1 MSNQKFAVAKSG
13 LKNSSGKVL
22 TVFLVITAILLISLT
37 AISLFFFQK
46 EAELRKDTEV
56 RLEKTKANETRL
68 EQELKDAKKQAFL
81 LEEKNKEMDEQINSL
96 LDDLEVEK
104 GLKDG
109 VKKENLALKEQLDAA
124 IKEKDSLQ
132 DQITNNLERV
142 DALEAQVE
150 TETGL
155 KNELEAL
162 NKELEEKVSQLEKA
176 MKESP
181 APGSPESP
189 VKPEG
194 NQEGAPASQGIP
206 PATSLDLELDKIV
219 VVPPSGLEGRVVNVD
234 TDSEFVIFNLGEKDG
249 MSVDKIMSLY
259 RGNEYLGDI
268 KVTSVQPEMSA
279 ADVLPPLTIAMV
291 HKNDRAVVKQ

>member
-1 MSNQKFAVAKSG
+1 MR
-13 LKNSSGKVL
+13 KNSSGKVL
-22 TVFLVITAILLISLT
+22 TIFLVIIAILLISLT

-46 EAELRKDTEV
+46 ETERRKDAEV
-56 RLEKTKANETRL
+56 RLEKFKANETRL
-68 EQELKDAKKQAFL
+68 EAELKEAKKQSFL

-124 IKEKDSLQ
+124 MQQRDSIQ
-132 DQITNNLERV
+132 EQIADNLNNVE
-142 DALEAQVE
+142 ALEVQLEAE
-150 TETGL
+150 INL

-162 NKELEEKVSQLEKA
+162 NKQLQEKIARLEKA
-176 MKESP
+176 AQEPPKS
-181 APGSPESP
+181 GS
-189 VKPEG
+189 
-194 NQEGAPASQGIP
+194 QQAPAGSNEEGLPSSPDIA

-219 VVPPSGLEGRVVNVD
+219 VVPPSGLEGRIVNVD

-249 MSVDKIMSLY
+249 ITMDNIMSLY

-279 ADVLPPLTIAMV
+279 ADVLEPLAIAMV
-291 HKNDRAVVKQ
+291 HKNDRVVVKQ

>member
-1 MSNQKFAVAKSG
+1 MR
-13 LKNSSGKVL
+13 KNSSGKVL
-22 TVFLVITAILLISLT
+22 TIFLVIIAILLISLT

-46 EAELRKDTEV
+46 ETERRKDAEV
-56 RLEKTKANETRL
+56 RLEKFKANETRL
-68 EQELKDAKKQAFL
+68 EAELKEAKKQSFL

-124 IKEKDSLQ
+124 MQQRDSIQ
-132 DQITNNLERV
+132 EQIADNLNNVE
-142 DALEAQVE
+142 ALEVQLEAE
-150 TETGL
+150 INL

-162 NKELEEKVSQLEKA
+162 NKQLQEKIARLEKA
-176 MKESP
+176 AQEPPKSGSQQSP
-181 APGSPESP
+181 AGSNE
-189 VKPEG
+189 EG
-194 NQEGAPASQGIP
+194 LPSSTDIA

-219 VVPPSGLEGRVVNVD
+219 VVPPSGLEGRIVNVD

-249 MSVDKIMSLY
+249 ITMDNIMSLY

-279 ADVLPPLTIAMV
+279 ADVLEPLAIAMV
-291 HKNDRAVVKQ
+291 HKNDRVVVKQ

>member
-1 MSNQKFAVAKSG
+1 MS
-13 LKNSSGKVL
+13 KNSSGKVL

-56 RLEKTKANETRL
+56 RLEKIKANETRL
-68 EQELKDAKKQAFL
+68 EAELKDAKKQAFL

-176 MKESP
+176 MKEAP

-194 NQEGAPASQGIP
+194 NQEGAPASRGIP

>member
-1 MSNQKFAVAKSG
+1 MR
-13 LKNSSGKVL
+13 KNSSGKVL
-22 TVFLVITAILLISLT
+22 TIFLVIIAILLISLT

-46 EAELRKDTEV
+46 ETERRKDAEV
-56 RLEKTKANETRL
+56 RLEKFKANETRL
-68 EQELKDAKKQAFL
+68 EAELKEAKKQSFL

-124 IKEKDSLQ
+124 MQQRDSIQ
-132 DQITNNLERV
+132 EQIADNLNNVE
-142 DALEAQVE
+142 ALEVQLEAE
-150 TETGL
+150 INL

-162 NKELEEKVSQLEKA
+162 NKQLQEKIARLEKA
-176 MKESP
+176 AQEPPKSGSQQSP
-181 APGSPESP
+181 AGSNEEGLPSSP
-189 VKPEG
+189 DI
-194 NQEGAPASQGIP
+194 A

-219 VVPPSGLEGRVVNVD
+219 VVPPSGLEGRIVNVD

-249 MSVDKIMSLY
+249 ITMDNIMSLY

-279 ADVLPPLTIAMV
+279 ADVLEPLAIAMV
-291 HKNDRAVVKQ
+291 HKNDRVVVKQ

>member
-1 MSNQKFAVAKSG
+1 MR
-13 LKNSSGKVL
+13 KNSSGKVL
-22 TVFLVITAILLISLT
+22 TIFLVIIAILLISLT

-46 EAELRKDTEV
+46 ETERRKDAEV
-56 RLEKTKANETRL
+56 RLEKFKANETRL
-68 EQELKDAKKQAFL
+68 EAELKEAKKQSFL
-81 LEEKNKEMDEQINSL
+81 LEEKNKEMDEQINSI

-124 IKEKDSLQ
+124 MQQRDSIQ
-132 DQITNNLERV
+132 EQIADNLNNVE
-142 DALEAQVE
+142 ALEVQLEAE
-150 TETGL
+150 INL

-162 NKELEEKVSQLEKA
+162 NKQLQEKIARLEKA
-176 MKESP
+176 AQEPPKSGSQQSP
-181 APGSPESP
+181 AGSNEEGLPSSP
-189 VKPEG
+189 DI
-194 NQEGAPASQGIP
+194 A

-219 VVPPSGLEGRVVNVD
+219 VVPPSGLEGRIVNVD

-249 MSVDKIMSLY
+249 ITMDNIMSLY

-279 ADVLPPLTIAMV
+279 ADALPPLAIAMV
-291 HKNDRAVVKQ
+291 HKNDRVVVKQ